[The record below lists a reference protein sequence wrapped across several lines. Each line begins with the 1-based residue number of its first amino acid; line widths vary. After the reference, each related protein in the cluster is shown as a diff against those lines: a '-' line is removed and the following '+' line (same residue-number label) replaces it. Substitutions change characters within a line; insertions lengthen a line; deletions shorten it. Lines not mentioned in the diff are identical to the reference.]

1 MRILVTGGCG
11 FIGSAFIRMVLKE
24 HPDVSVANIDALTY
38 AANQGNLEGI
48 AQGPRYRF
56 VHGDIRNK
64 ADVAQAMDG
73 CTHVVNFAAET
84 HVDRSLDSPE
94 LFEEVNACGTAVLL
108 AEASRRKI
116 QRFLQIS
123 TDEVYGTLGPYDHP
137 FTEDLPPRPSSP
149 YSASKAAADLM
160 AIAFRR
166 SFDLPVVITRCSNN
180 YGPRQDPEKLIP
192 FFISR
197 LMEGKDLPLYGDG
210 MQVRDWIHVD
220 DHCRGVWLA
229 LTKGQDGRIYNL
241 GATCEKRNIEIA
253 HALLKSF
260 GLGDVRIAHVRDR
273 PGHDRR
279 YAMDSSR
286 ARDELGFEPQVAF
299 SSGIARTVEWYR
311 SNQDWMEKARGRL
324 ASFGLSRQQQ
334 GI

>member
-24 HPDVSVANIDALTY
+24 HPDASITNLDALTY
-38 AANQGNLEGI
+38 AANPGSLGGVAE
-48 AQGPRYRF
+48 GPRYRF
-56 VHGDIRNK
+56 VHGDIRDR
-64 ADVAQAMDG
+64 ACVASAMEG

-108 AEASRRKI
+108 AEASRRKVA
-116 QRFLQIS
+116 RFLQVS
-123 TDEVYGTLGPYDHP
+123 TDEVYGTLGPGDPP
-137 FTEDLPPRPSSP
+137 FTEDLPLRPSSP

-160 AIAFRR
+160 ALAFRR
-166 SFDLPVVITRCSNN
+166 SFALPVVITRCSNN

-197 LMEGKDLPLYGDG
+197 LMEGRDLPLYGDG
-210 MQVRDWIHVD
+210 MQVRDWIHVE

-229 LTKGQDGRIYNL
+229 LTKGRDGRIYNL
-241 GATCEKRNIEIA
+241 GAACERRNLEIA
-253 HALLKSF
+253 RAILKSF
-260 GLGDVRIAHVRDR
+260 GLGEERIAHVKDR

-286 ARDELGFEPQVAF
+286 ARAELGFAPQVGF
-299 SSGIARTVEWYR
+299 SDGIARTVEWYR
-311 SNQDWMEKARGRL
+311 ANQAWMRQARERL
-324 ASFGLSRQQQ
+324 SQFGLSRQQQ

>member
-11 FIGSAFIRMVLKE
+11 FIGSAFIRMALNE
-24 HPDVSVANIDALTY
+24 HPDVSVTNLDALTY
-38 AANQGNLEGI
+38 AANPGNLEGI
-48 AQGPRYRF
+48 EEGPRYRF
-56 VHGDIRNK
+56 FHGDIRNRK
-64 ADVAQAMDG
+64 DVASAMEG

-94 LFEEVNACGTAVLL
+94 LFEAVNACGTAVLL
-108 AEASRRKI
+108 SEALRRGVE
-116 QRFLQIS
+116 RFLQIS
-123 TDEVYGTLGPYDHP
+123 TDEVYGTLAPDDP
-137 FTEDLPPRPSSP
+137 QFTEDLPLAPSSP

-160 AIAFRR
+160 VLAYRR
-166 SFDLPVVITRCSNN
+166 SFNLPVVLTRCSNN

-210 MQVRDWIHVD
+210 LQVRDWIHVE

-229 LTKGQDGRIYNL
+229 LTKGENGRVYNL
-241 GATCEKRNIEIA
+241 GAACEKTNLEIA
-253 HALLKSF
+253 RTILKCF
-260 GLGDVRIAHVRDR
+260 GLGEDRIAHVKDR

-286 ARDELGFEPQVAF
+286 AQMELGFKPQVSFAD
-299 SSGIARTVEWYR
+299 GIAGAVRWYR
-311 SNQDWMEKARGRL
+311 ENQKWMDEARERL
-324 ASFGLSRQQQ
+324 ARFGLSRQQQ